1 VTPLEFETA
10 QAPKWGELEK
20 LLAREEKQI
29 DPERF
34 LDLYRMCC
42 EHLVLAQARG
52 FPVNVIERLSS
63 ITARA
68 HQIVYRRSE
77 FGMARVLRLLTATFP
92 ATVRANRNYVFTA
105 AALLMLPAI
114 AIGLATYF
122 RPDLI
127 LSVVDSRTAAA
138 FEQMYGPAAKSIG
151 HVRDSGDDWSMFGF
165 YVMNNVGIAFQ
176 CYATGVLLGLGS
188 VFFLFWNGVY
198 MGAIAG
204 YVAARGFGATFFSFI
219 VTHSAFEITAIALCG
234 AAGLRLG
241 RSILFPGRLARLV
254 SLQIAARDTS
264 SMVFGS
270 AVMLVIAAAF
280 EAFWSSATW
289 VAPGAKYACA
299 AACWML
305 VLLFFLRRPRA
316 N

>member
-1 VTPLEFETA
+1 MTALDFETA
-10 QAPKWGELEK
+10 QAPKWSELEK
-20 LLAREEKQI
+20 LLTREEKQL

-52 FPVNVIERLSS
+52 FPANVIERLS
-63 ITARA
+63 IVTARA
-68 HQIVYRRSE
+68 HQIVYRQSE
-77 FGMARVLRLLTATFP
+77 FGLTRVLRILTETFP
-92 ATVRANRNYVFTA
+92 RTVRANWKYVLAA

-114 AIGLATYF
+114 AIGVATYF

-127 LSVVDSRTAAA
+127 LSVVDSRVAAE

-165 YVMNNVGIAFQ
+165 YIMNNIGIAFQ
-176 CYATGVLLGLGS
+176 CYATGVLFGLGS
-188 VFFLFWNGVY
+188 VLFLFWNGVY

-204 YVAARGFGATFFSFI
+204 YVTARGFGITFFSFA

-241 RSILFPGRLARLV
+241 RSILFPGRMTRLV
-254 SLQIAARDTS
+254 SMQIAARDTS
-264 SMVFGS
+264 SIVFGS
-270 AVMLVIAAAF
+270 AVMLIIAAAF

-289 VAPGAKYACA
+289 VMPTAKYACA
-299 AACWML
+299 LACWTL

-316 N
+316 D

>member
-1 VTPLEFETA
+1 MTPLEFETA
-10 QAPKWGELEK
+10 QAPKWSELEK
-20 LLAREEKQI
+20 LIGREERQL

-34 LDLYRMCC
+34 LDLYRVCC

-52 FPVNVIERLSS
+52 FPANVIERLS
-63 ITARA
+63 IVTARA

-77 FGMARVLRLLTATFP
+77 FGLARVLRVLTVTFP
-92 ATVRANRNYVFTA
+92 ERVRANRNYVLTA
-105 AALLMLPAI
+105 VALLMLPAI

-127 LSVVDSRTAAA
+127 LSVVDSRTAAE

-151 HVRDSGDDWSMFGF
+151 HLRDSGDDWSMFGF
-165 YVMNNVGIAFQ
+165 YIMNNVGIAFQ
-176 CYATGVLLGLGS
+176 CYVTGVLFGLGS
-188 VFFLFWNGVY
+188 LFFLFWNGVY

-204 YVAARGFGATFFSFI
+204 YVTSRGFGTTFFSFI
-219 VTHSAFEITAIALCG
+219 VTHSAFELTAIALCG
-234 AAGLRLG
+234 AAGLRVG
-241 RSILFPGRLARLV
+241 RGVLFPGRLARLT
-254 SLQIAARDTS
+254 SMQIAASDTS
-264 SMVFGS
+264 PIVFGS

-289 VAPGAKYACA
+289 VQPGAKYACA

-305 VLLFFLRRPRA
+305 VLLFFIRRPRA

>member
-1 VTPLEFETA
+1 MTPLEFETA
-10 QAPKWGELEK
+10 QAPKWSELEK
-20 LLAREEKQI
+20 LLGRGERQL

-52 FPVNVIERLSS
+52 FPANVIERLSLV
-63 ITARA
+63 TARA

-77 FGMARVLRLLTATFP
+77 FGLARVLRVLTVTFP
-92 ATVRANRNYVFTA
+92 ERVRANRNYVLAA

-114 AIGLATYF
+114 AIGFATYF

-127 LSVVDSRTAAA
+127 LSVVDSRTAAE

-165 YVMNNVGIAFQ
+165 YIMNNIGIAFQ
-176 CYATGVLLGLGS
+176 CYVTGVLFGLGS
-188 VFFLFWNGVY
+188 LFFLFWNGIY

-204 YVAARGFGATFFSFI
+204 YVTSRGLGTTFFSFI
-219 VTHSAFEITAIALCG
+219 VTHSAFELTAIALCG
-234 AAGLRLG
+234 AAGLRVG
-241 RSILFPGRLARLV
+241 RGVLFPGRMARLA
-254 SLQIAARDTS
+254 SMQIAASDTS
-264 SMVFGS
+264 PIVFGS

-289 VAPGAKYACA
+289 VLPGAKYACA
-299 AACWML
+299 TACWML
-305 VLLFFLRRPRA
+305 VLLFFIRRPRA

>member
-1 VTPLEFETA
+1 MTPLEFETA
-10 QAPKWGELEK
+10 QAPKWSELEK
-20 LLAREEKQI
+20 LLTREEKQL
-29 DPERF
+29 DPGRF

-52 FPVNVIERLSS
+52 FPENVIERLS
-63 ITARA
+63 IVTARA

-77 FGMARVLRLLTATFP
+77 FGLARVLRVLAVTFP
-92 ATVRANRNYVFTA
+92 QTVRANWKYVLTA

-114 AIGLATYF
+114 AIGVATYL

-127 LSVVDSRTAAA
+127 LSVVDSRVAAE

-165 YVMNNVGIAFQ
+165 YIMNNIGIAFQ
-176 CYATGVLLGLGS
+176 CYVTGVLFGLGS
-188 VFFLFWNGVY
+188 LFFLFWNGVY

-204 YVAARGFGATFFSFI
+204 YVTARGFGNTFFSFV
-219 VTHSAFEITAIALCG
+219 VTHSAFEMTAIALCG
-234 AAGLRLG
+234 AAGLRVG
-241 RSILFPGRLARLV
+241 RSILFPGRMARLE
-254 SLQIAARDTS
+254 SMQIAARDTS
-264 SMVFGS
+264 SIVFGS

-289 VAPGAKYACA
+289 VMPTAKYACA
-299 AACWML
+299 AACWIL
-305 VLLFFLRRPRA
+305 VLLFFIRRPRA

>member
-10 QAPKWGELEK
+10 QAPRWSELEN
-20 LLAREEKQI
+20 LLTCEEKEL

-52 FPVNVIERLSS
+52 FPLHVIERLS
-63 ITARA
+63 IVTARA

-77 FGMARVLRLLTATFP
+77 FGLARVLRILSVTFP
-92 ATVRANRNYVFTA
+92 QRVRANWRYVLIA
-105 AALLMLPAI
+105 AALLILPAI
-114 AIGLATYF
+114 AIGVATYL

-127 LSVVDSRTAAA
+127 LSVVDSRTVAN

-151 HVRDSGDDWSMFGF
+151 HARDSGDDWSMFGF
-165 YVMNNVGIAFQ
+165 YIMNNIGIAFQ
-176 CYATGVLLGLGS
+176 CYATGVLIGLGS
-188 VFFLFWNGVY
+188 IFFLFWNGVY

-204 YVAARGFGATFFSFI
+204 YVTSRGYGTTFFSFV
-219 VTHSAFEITAIALCG
+219 VTHSAFELTGIALCG
-234 AAGLRLG
+234 AAGLHMG
-241 RSILFPGRLARLV
+241 RSILFPGRATRLA
-254 SLQIAARDTS
+254 SMQIAARDTGS
-264 SMVFGS
+264 IVFGS
-270 AVMLVIAAAF
+270 AVMLVIAAGF

-289 VAPGAKYACA
+289 VMPTAKYACA

-305 VLLFFLRRPRA
+305 VMLFFVRLPRA

>member
-1 VTPLEFETA
+1 MTPLEFETA
-10 QAPKWGELEK
+10 QAPKWSELEK
-20 LLAREEKQI
+20 LLRREEREL

-52 FPVNVIERLSS
+52 FPANVIERLS
-63 ITARA
+63 IVTARA

-77 FGMARVLRLLTATFP
+77 FGLARVLRVLTVTFP
-92 ATVRANRNYVFTA
+92 ERVRANRNYVLTA
-105 AALLMLPAI
+105 ATLLMLPAI

-127 LSVVDSRTAAA
+127 LSVVDSRTAAE

-165 YVMNNVGIAFQ
+165 YIMNNIGIAFQ
-176 CYATGVLLGLGS
+176 CYVTGVLFGLGS

-198 MGAIAG
+198 MGGIAG
-204 YVAARGFGATFFSFI
+204 YVTARGFGTTFFSF
-219 VTHSAFEITAIALCG
+219 VATHSAFEITAIALCG
-234 AAGLRLG
+234 AAGLRVG
-241 RSILFPGRLARLV
+241 RSILFPGRLTRLM
-254 SLQIAARDTS
+254 SMQIAARDTS
-264 SMVFGS
+264 AIVFGS

-289 VAPGAKYACA
+289 VMPTAKYACA
-299 AACWML
+299 AACWAL
-305 VLLFFLRRPRA
+305 VFLFFIRRPRA

>member
-1 VTPLEFETA
+1 MTALEFETA
-10 QAPKWGELEK
+10 QAPKWSELEK
-20 LLAREEKQI
+20 LLAREERAL

-52 FPVNVIERLSS
+52 FPANVIERLSVA
-63 ITARA
+63 TARA
-68 HQIVYRRSE
+68 HQIVYRQSE
-77 FGMARVLRLLTATFP
+77 FGLTRVLRILTEGFP
-92 ATVRANRNYVFTA
+92 RAVRANWKYALAA
-105 AALLMLPAI
+105 AALLTLPAI
-114 AIGLATYF
+114 TIGVATYF

-127 LSVVDSRTAAA
+127 LSVVDSRVAAE

-165 YVMNNVGIAFQ
+165 YIMNNIGIAFQ
-176 CYATGVLLGLGS
+176 CYVTGVLFGLGS
-188 VFFLFWNGVY
+188 VFFLFWNGVS

-204 YVAARGFGATFFSFI
+204 YVTARGFGTTFFSFV

-241 RSILFPGRLARLV
+241 RSILFPGRMTRLASMQV
-254 SLQIAARDTS
+254 AARDTS
-264 SMVFGS
+264 SIVFGS
-270 AVMLVIAAAF
+270 AVMLIIAAAF

-289 VAPGAKYACA
+289 VMPTAKYACA
-299 AACWML
+299 SACWAL

-316 N
+316 D

>member
-1 VTPLEFETA
+1 MTALEFETA
-10 QAPKWGELEK
+10 QAPKWSELEK
-20 LLAREEKQI
+20 LLTREEKEL

-52 FPVNVIERLSS
+52 FPANVIERLS
-63 ITARA
+63 IVTARA
-68 HQIVYRRSE
+68 HQIVYRQSE
-77 FGMARVLRLLTATFP
+77 FGLTRVLRILTETFP
-92 ATVRANRNYVFTA
+92 RTVRANWKYVLAA

-114 AIGLATYF
+114 AIGVATYF

-127 LSVVDSRTAAA
+127 LSLVDSRVAAE

-165 YVMNNVGIAFQ
+165 YIMNNIGIAFQ
-176 CYATGVLLGLGS
+176 CYVTGVLFGLGT

-198 MGAIAG
+198 MGGIAG
-204 YVAARGFGATFFSFI
+204 YVTARGFGTTFFSFL
-219 VTHSAFEITAIALCG
+219 VTHSAFEMTAVALCG

-241 RSILFPGRLARLV
+241 RSILFPGRMTRLV
-254 SLQIAARDTS
+254 SMQIAARDTS
-264 SMVFGS
+264 PIVFGS
-270 AVMLVIAAAF
+270 AVMLIIAAAF

-289 VAPGAKYACA
+289 VMPTAKYACA
-299 AACWML
+299 SACWTL

-316 N
+316 D